1 MIDKQ
6 PNQTHANNDKPT
18 IGISA
23 CLTGQKVRFDSS
35 HKRSHFC
42 MQELGQHVKYQ
53 SYCPEVAI
61 GLPTPRPTIRQI
73 DHGDIITVS
82 RPDGSMDVTKD
93 LTNYSNK
100 TASNIEHLSGFI
112 FTAKSPSC
120 GMERVKVYHH
130 NGQHSLSNG
139 VGVFA
144 DAIMK
149 KNPSLPC
156 EENGRL
162 NDAILRENFVLRV
175 FAYHHFQQIK
185 ASGLTRHKL
194 FDFQAKYKYL
204 LMSHCSGGYKVLGQL
219 LAQSQLDIDTL
230 GEAYLGGFMAALSKP
245 ATRKT
250 HTNTLQHIQGYF
262 SKHLNKKQRSELTEQ
277 IMAYHQGIVPL
288 FSPLTL
294 LKHYLNE
301 FENQYLN
308 LQVYFKPYP
317 DALKLRYGL

>member
-1 MIDKQ
+1 M
-6 PNQTHANNDKPT
+6 NNEQPT

-35 HKRSHFC
+35 HKRNNFC
-42 MQELGQHVKYQ
+42 MQELGKHVKYQ
-53 SYCPEVAI
+53 SFCPEVAI

-73 DHGDIITVS
+73 DHGDVIKVS

-93 LTNYSNK
+93 LTEFSEK
-100 TASNIEHLSGFI
+100 TANNINHLSGFI

-139 VGVFA
+139 IGVFA
-144 DAIMK
+144 QAIMK
-149 KNPSLPC
+149 QNPSLPC

-162 NDAILRENFVLRV
+162 NDALLRENFVLRV
-175 FAYHHFQQIK
+175 FAYHHFQQLK

-194 FDFQAKYKYL
+194 FEFQAQYKYL
-204 LMSHCSGGYKVLGQL
+204 LMSHCSGGYKVLGRL
-219 LAQSQLDIDTL
+219 LAESTKAQSTEDMNTL
-230 GEAYLGGFMAALSKP
+230 GEAYLAGFMSALSKM
-245 ATRKT
+245 ATRKK

-262 SKHLNKKQRSELTEQ
+262 SKHLNKKQKNELTEQ
-277 IMAYHQGIVPL
+277 IMAYHQGLVPL

-308 LQVYFKPYP
+308 LQMYFKPYP